1 LKTGWK
7 AEKVDFDS
15 TVFVPHDTTPPDPIS
30 KCLAN
35 SAHAQFSNI
44 AGVEYQDTDH
54 VGTLYGGFQSDG
66 TFMQWPG
73 IEWCPTTYDPRFR
86 PWYAAST
93 TNPKIIIL
101 VIDCSG
107 SMAGSRMILAKSA
120 AKAVVKTLTWVDQ
133 IGFVLFNGNVKSSR
147 APVYLSTES
156 DIDAVNK
163 YIDDN
168 FIASGYTTFLKP
180 LTEAI
185 AFINNAPATC
195 TRAILF
201 LTDGIASF
209 TESDYETIKASAAT
223 SDINIFTFALGRG
236 ADVSVTQRL
245 ACENRAIAYTL
256 SDGAS
261 LGEVMS
267 SYYTFFA
274 ASMTHPGSRW
284 VLYNDFA
291 TGTELLSACTP
302 VYDRSDPSKK
312 YSLLAGVVCMDMNIL
327 VSISDLR
334 QRTGWGNLYAR
345 VKAAS
350 DSCTPPWTGFNAKQ
364 IEDTIE
370 QLRVVSVPNGGLTCA
385 VAGGDDGADGAD
397 GGMLWGIISGVMLI
411 VGIIFSYERLRTCY
425 IKTKVHV
432 GTDEPGEVPYHPH
445 YQVQQAPA
453 PIMNITISNVNENKN
468 EKQ

>member
-1 LKTGWK
+1 M
-7 AEKVDFDS
+7 
-15 TVFVPHDTTPPDPIS
+15 PHATTPPDPLS

-35 SAHAQFSNI
+35 SAHAHFSHI
-44 AGVEYQDTDH
+44 AGVEYQDTGH
-54 VGTLYGGFQSDG
+54 VAYLYGGFQGDG
-66 TFMQWPG
+66 SYMQWPG
-73 IEWCPTTYDPRFR
+73 INWCPTTYDPRFR
-86 PWYAAST
+86 PWYSAST

-107 SMAGSRMILAKSA
+107 SMVRSSRMTLAKRA
-120 AKAVVKTLTWVDQ
+120 AKGVVKTLTWVDQ
-133 IGFVLFNGNVKSSR
+133 IGFVLFNGNVKDSR
-147 APVYLSTES
+147 APVYLRTES
-156 DIDAVNK
+156 DIDAVNQ

-168 FIASGYTTFLKP
+168 FVASGATAFFKP
-180 LTEAI
+180 LIEAI
-185 AFINNAPATC
+185 ALINNAPAIC

-201 LTDGIASF
+201 LTDGIAPF
-209 TESDYETIKASAAT
+209 TESNYETIKASAAT
-223 SDINIFTFALGRG
+223 SDINIFTFAIGEG

-245 ACENRAIAYTL
+245 ACDNRAIAYTL

-274 ASMTHPGSRW
+274 ASMIHPGSRW

-291 TGTELLSACTP
+291 TGTELMSACTP

-312 YSLLAGVVCMDMNIL
+312 YSLFIGVVCMDMNIL
-327 VSISDLR
+327 MSISHLR
-334 QRTGWGNLYAR
+334 KLTGWNNLYAR

-350 DSCTPPWTGFNAKQ
+350 DSCTAPWTGLNAKQ
-364 IEDTIE
+364 KEDTIE
-370 QLRVVSVPNGGLTCA
+370 HLRVLSVPNGGLTCA
-385 VAGGDDGADGAD
+385 VAGGDDSADGD
-397 GGMLWGIISGVMLI
+397 DGVNGGMLWGIISGVMLI